1 MVIAA
6 SFLVAS
12 EAISTTTDSNQ
23 VEKLTPLDHQRLL
36 RTHHYEAAE
45 DEAET
50 EERGPIS
57 KAQMKALFE
66 EVGIDWKM
74 VKANP
79 NYLQMHSGY
88 EEYLEKVNAILTK
101 QKSKGAP
108 VYKNY

>member
-79 NYLQMHSGY
+79 NYLQIPTRVLILNMQHVETYRLEIARSGLLRLS
-88 EEYLEKVNAILTK
+88 E
-101 QKSKGAP
+101 
-108 VYKNY
+108 

>member
-1 MVIAA
+1 
-6 SFLVAS
+6 S

-50 EERGPIS
+50 EERSPLS
-57 KAQMKALFE
+57 RAQMKALIK
-66 EVGIDWKM
+66 EVGIDSK
-74 VKANP
+74 
-79 NYLQMHSGY
+79 
-88 EEYLEKVNAILTK
+88 YLEKMNAILAK